1 MTAADSKLASRI
13 AQSSPALK
21 IVSEEPALAAYE
33 IDSRRPSAA
42 IFPTSSNEVAEALE
56 FAAAESLAVVPCGAR
71 TKLSI
76 GAIPSRYDVALDVS
90 GMNRVLA
97 YEPRDLTLGVEPGT
111 RFSSLA
117 AVLAREKQFIPL
129 DPPFAE
135 SATIGGIIA
144 ADSVSPLRQRF
155 GGPRDF
161 VLGME
166 FVTGYGAQ
174 SKSGGRVVKNV
185 TGYDLH
191 KPLIGSLGTL
201 AVITRINF
209 KTFPIP
215 EREAGFVLKTPHF
228 EEAHAFCRAVFE
240 SPLEPATLSVIS
252 GDLLDDIIAQRS
264 AATPATTGDW
274 SVFATAAGNEAVVAR
289 HRRDFFA
296 IASRIHGAHIS
307 EVSRELCGEINMRF
321 REFPR
326 YAKNSGASA
335 IVVRIACLRSALPTM
350 IEQVTQIIRRSEI
363 PASILVHAFGLIYLS
378 LQPETGQAAE
388 AAVSVVNSIFAA
400 MHDPVANA
408 RIESAPVDLKQR
420 VRIWGPRRDD
430 FELMCRV
437 KRAFDPGN
445 ILSPGRFEE
454 SV

>member
-1 MTAADSKLASRI
+1 MTAADSKFASRL
-13 AQSSPALK
+13 AQNSAALK

-33 IDSRRPSAA
+33 IDSKRPSAS
-42 IFPTSSNEVAEALE
+42 IFPTSSNEVAEAIK

-117 AVLAREKQFIPL
+117 AILAREKQFVPL
-129 DPPFAE
+129 DPPFADN
-135 SATIGGIIA
+135 ATIGGIIA
-144 ADSVSPLRQRF
+144 ADSISPLRQRF

-166 FVTGYGAQ
+166 FVTGYGVQ

-209 KTFPIP
+209 KTFPMP
-215 EREAGFVLKTPHF
+215 EREAGFVLKMRDF
-228 EEAHAFCRAVFE
+228 AAAHEFCRAVFE

-252 GDLLDDIIAQRS
+252 ADVLADVVARRDPAAP
-264 AATPATTGDW
+264 AATGEW

-296 IASRIHGAHIS
+296 IAARIQGAQVS
-307 EVSRELCGEINMRF
+307 ELSPELCGEISQRI

-326 YAKNSGASA
+326 YAKNFGSSA
-335 IVVRIACLRSALPTM
+335 IVVRIASLRSVLPAVV
-350 IEQVTQIIRRSEI
+350 EQLSRSIRSGEI
-363 PASILVHAFGLIYLS
+363 PASILVHAFGVIYVS
-378 LQPETGQAAE
+378 LQPEAGQSLE
-388 AAVSVVNSIFAA
+388 AIATALNAIFAA
-400 MHDPVANA
+400 MYNLDANA
-408 RIESAPVDLKQR
+408 RIESAPLELKKR
-420 VRIWGPRRDD
+420 FGVWGPRREDSD
-430 FELMCRV
+430 LMARV
-437 KRAFDPGN
+437 KRVFDPGN
-445 ILSPGRFEE
+445 ILSPGRFVEG
-454 SV
+454 V

>member
-1 MTAADSKLASRI
+1 MTAVESSLASRL
-13 AQSSPALK
+13 AQNSAALK
-21 IVSEEPALAAYE
+21 FVSDESALAAYE
-33 IDSRRPSAA
+33 IDSKRPSAA
-42 IFPTSSNEVAEALE
+42 IFPKNANDVAETLK
-56 FAAAESLAVVPCGAR
+56 FAAEENLAVVPCGAR

-76 GAIPSRYDVALDVS
+76 GAVPSHYDIALDVS

-111 RFSSLA
+111 RFASLA

-129 DPPFAE
+129 DPPFVE

-144 ADSVSPLRQRF
+144 ADSISPLRQRF

-161 VLGME
+161 VLGIE

-185 TGYDLH
+185 TGYDFH

-209 KTFPIP
+209 KTFPMP
-215 EREAGFVLKTPHF
+215 EREAGFVLKTPDFTH
-228 EEAHAFCRAVFE
+228 AHAFCRDIFE
-240 SPLEPATLSVIS
+240 SPLEPMTLSVIS
-252 GDLLDDIIAQRS
+252 GDVLADILEHRRPGA
-264 AATPATTGDW
+264 PARTGEW

-289 HRRDFFA
+289 HREDFFA
-296 IASRIHGAHIS
+296 IAARLQGAQIS
-307 EVSRELCGEINMRF
+307 EVSRELCGEINTRF

-326 YAKNSGASA
+326 DAKNSGASA

-378 LQPETGQAAE
+378 LQPETGQLAE
-388 AAVSVVNSIFAA
+388 ASVSVVNSIFAA
-400 MHDPVANA
+400 MHNPVANA
-408 RIESAPVDLKQR
+408 RIESAPVDLKQH
-420 VRIWGPRRDD
+420 VSIWGPRRDD
-430 FELMCRV
+430 SELMSRV
-437 KRAFDPGN
+437 KRVFDPGN
-445 ILSPGRFEE
+445 ILSPGRFVEG
-454 SV
+454 V

>member
-1 MTAADSKLASRI
+1 MTGAESNLASRI
-13 AQSSPALK
+13 AQNSAALK
-21 IVSEEPALAAYE
+21 IISEEPTLAAYE
-33 IDSRRPSAA
+33 IDLKLPSAA
-42 IFPTSSNEVAEALE
+42 IFPTSSSEVAEALK
-56 FAAAESLAVVPCGAR
+56 FAAAENLAVVPCGAR
-71 TKLSI
+71 TKLSV

-111 RFSSLA
+111 RFSLLA

-166 FVTGYGAQ
+166 FVTGYGGQ

-215 EREAGFVLKTPHF
+215 EREAGFVLTTRDF
-228 EEAHAFCRAVFE
+228 AAAYEFCRAIFE
-240 SPLEPATLSVIS
+240 SPLEPATLSVMS
-252 GDLLDDIIAQRS
+252 GDVLSDIVDHRRP
-264 AATPATTGDW
+264 AAPATSGEW

-296 IASRIHGAHIS
+296 IAARIQGAQIS
-307 EVSRELCGEINMRF
+307 EVSRELCGEINLRF

-326 YAKNSGASA
+326 YAKNSGVSA
-335 IVVRIACLRSALPTM
+335 IVVRIACLRSALPTT
-350 IEQVTQIIRRSEI
+350 IEQVTHIIRRSEI
-363 PASILVHAFGLIYLS
+363 PASIVVHAFGLIYLS
-378 LQPETGQAAE
+378 LQPEAAHSAE
-388 AAVSVVNSIFAA
+388 LAVSVVNSIFAA

-420 VRIWGPRRDD
+420 VSIWGPRRDD
-430 FELMCRV
+430 SELMSRV
-437 KRAFDPGN
+437 KRVFDPEN
-445 ILSPGRFEE
+445 ILSPGRFVEG
-454 SV
+454 V